1 VVKVTKIKNRSK
13 EAEFIAKKAFTISLF
28 EVFIGDRPGSAQE
41 KKELKVI
48 HKKLQSKIYVEA
60 VYLLTRKILT
70 NPQKAKKI
78 FIEIKNHRNEMAQH
92 LSRRVNIQVAALDY
106 LRNVSKPLKKPAI
119 IEAGESIK
127 LAEKVISEAPEGV
140 EETVPG
146 AKRVGK
152 GRIFVSTR
160 EDQSQEKLSSK
171 LSSKK
176 AKPIRSRFVVKGVA
190 LASGM
195 AAGRAFHYRDI
206 LTRKLEIYDLK
217 EDQVEGEWERI
228 VRAIEKVEKDLT
240 FVKKGVQREIGSKH
254 AAIFDVHKTILKD
267 LGLLKEIEKELK
279 DRQINAEQ
287 IVRDVFRRWE
297 KKLKIAD
304 TKEIQEKADDIA
316 DIGRRLLR
324 VLIGVEG
331 TILSK
336 LPYRSIL
343 FAKRLLPSDT
353 VSLDRKKTLGIV
365 TEEGGQTSHAAVLA
379 RALGVPMVSKIDTNL
394 DRVPQG
400 APTAIDGDTGT
411 VIVYPGKKEFIH
423 FGPEMK
429 KRLQES
435 LRLAKRLAGKPL
447 KIRGRLFTIKANVA
461 SPEEVVL
468 AQKYGCEGI
477 GLYRI
482 ESLYMMS
489 KSLLSEDYLY
499 EVLAKALKPIRGKE
513 ITLRLLDLG
522 GDKTLPY
529 LDLGEKTDSPLG
541 LRGVRLLLKFS
552 NLLETQLRVCLR
564 LSAEFK
570 IRILVPMVSIPEDMT
585 GIRKILDQEKEKL
598 KGKNQPF
605 NEKIPLGAMIETPSA
620 VLALEELIRA
630 SDFLSI
636 GTNDL
641 LQYTMAADRE
651 QTNVAA
657 YYEAGNRL
665 ILKWIKQIAEKAAEA
680 GIGCELCGEL
690 AGNLEFTEDLVNC
703 GLEHYSVIP
712 HLIPGLKNK
721 LLNLFV

>member
-1 VVKVTKIKNRSK
+1 
-13 EAEFIAKKAFTISLF
+13 
-28 EVFIGDRPGSAQE
+28 
-41 KKELKVI
+41 
-48 HKKLQSKIYVEA
+48 
-60 VYLLTRKILT
+60 
-70 NPQKAKKI
+70 
-78 FIEIKNHRNEMAQH
+78 M
-92 LSRRVNIQVAALDY
+92 
-106 LRNVSKPLKKPAI
+106 
-119 IEAGESIK
+119 
-127 LAEKVISEAPEGV
+127 
-140 EETVPG
+140 
-146 AKRVGK
+146 
-152 GRIFVSTR
+152 
-160 EDQSQEKLSSK
+160 
-171 LSSKK
+171 
-176 AKPIRSRFVVKGVA
+176 KGVA

-217 EDQVEGEWERI
+217 ADQVEGEWRRI
-228 VRAIEKVEKDLT
+228 LRAIEKVEKDLT

-304 TKEIQEKADDIA
+304 AKEIQEKADDIA

-324 VLIGVEG
+324 VLTGVEG

-365 TEEGGQTSHAAVLA
+365 TEQGGQTSHAAVLA

-411 VIVYPGKKEFIH
+411 VIVYPEKKELIH

-429 KRLQES
+429 KRLIEE

-482 ESLYMMS
+482 ESLYMLS

-499 EVLAKALKPIRGKE
+499 EVLAKALKPIQGKE

-529 LDLGEKTDSPLG
+529 LDLNEKIDSPLG

-552 NLLETQLRVCLR
+552 NLLETQLKVFLR

-598 KGKNQPF
+598 KGAKQPF

-636 GTNDL
+636 GTHDL

-651 QTNVAA
+651 QANVAS
-657 YYEAGNRL
+657 YYEAGKRL
-665 ILKWIKQIAEKAAEA
+665 ILKRLKQIAEKAAEA

-690 AGNLEFTEDLVNC
+690 AGNLEFTEELVNC
-703 GLEHYSVIP
+703 GLENYSVIP

-721 LLNLFV
+721 LLNLFI